1 MARPAT
7 GSFEQVTKVAIA
19 MPTSFSL
26 RASLLALAVTA
37 ASFAPAQA
45 QGIFDLPPLVA
56 PDAASPAAPATP
68 GQPATPNTPAT
79 PTVDPSVLTFTVSEP
94 LRANHQQQFLDS
106 LRSRSPGAADD
117 LAGHDLI
124 GLLGTAIAPHGLKT
138 DNVADAFT
146 AWLMINHGLVTGD
159 DSDPTPAQVEGTRQL
174 ATNALLAMPDLIA
187 SSDADKQA
195 MTDSLLLQ
203 ALLNQMMIDALKEA
217 NPAGLPAAQQ
227 EIRTAT
233 RDMGLDLDLL
243 EMTPNGLAPKAQ

>member
-1 MARPAT
+1 MAAP
-7 GSFEQVTKVAIA
+7 F
-19 MPTSFSL
+19 
-26 RASLLALAVTA
+26 AS
-37 ASFAPAQA
+37 AQA

-56 PDAASPAAPATP
+56 PDAASPAAPAAP
-68 GQPATPNTPAT
+68 SQPAAPNAPSAPA
-79 PTVDPSVLTFTVSEP
+79 VDPSVLTFTVSEE
-94 LRANHQQQFLDS
+94 LRANHQQEFLDS
-106 LRSRSPGAADD
+106 LRSRSPDAADD

-124 GLLGTAIAPHGLKT
+124 GLLGTAIAPHGLRT

-159 DSDPTPAQVEGTRQL
+159 DSDPTPAQVEGTRKL

-187 SSDADKQA
+187 ADDADKQA
-195 MTDSLLLQ
+195 MADSLLLQ

-217 NPAGLPAAQQ
+217 NPVGVPVARQ

-243 EMTPNGLAPKAQ
+243 EMTPNGLAPKPQ